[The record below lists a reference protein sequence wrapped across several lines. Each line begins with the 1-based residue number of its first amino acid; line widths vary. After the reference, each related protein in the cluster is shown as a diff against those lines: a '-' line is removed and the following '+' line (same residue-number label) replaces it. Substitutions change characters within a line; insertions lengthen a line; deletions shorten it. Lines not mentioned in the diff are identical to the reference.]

1 LCDAIINGPQTNV
14 KQLDTQP
21 PPLYNQGYSEGKE
34 LSDVLRQT
42 LTTPRIIAAILV
54 IQLVPL
60 VLFPAASFSP
70 TTQEWWLPVL
80 LAVMV
85 VIADIE
91 LIARRSSAAW
101 PWYLMSFA
109 QGFNIISRLMMIW
122 PHATV
127 AMGKEFVLDFPYILL
142 TAVSLACSA
151 FMLWYMELPETRL
164 GLLRKA

>member
-1 LCDAIINGPQTNV
+1 M
-14 KQLDTQP
+14 
-21 PPLYNQGYSEGKE
+21 
-34 LSDVLRQT
+34 LRQAI
-42 LTTPRIIAAILV
+42 TTPPMIAAILV
-54 IQLVPL
+54 VQLIPL
-60 VLFPAASFSP
+60 VLFPAESFSP
-70 TTQEWWLPVL
+70 STQEWWLPAL

-85 VIADIE
+85 IIADIE
-91 LIARRSSAAW
+91 LIVRRGSTLW

-127 AMGKEFVLDFPYILL
+127 AVGKEFALNPPYIVL
-142 TAVSLACSA
+142 TAISLACSA

>member
-1 LCDAIINGPQTNV
+1 M
-14 KQLDTQP
+14 
-21 PPLYNQGYSEGKE
+21 
-34 LSDVLRQT
+34 LRRV
-42 LTTPRIIAAILV
+42 LTTPGLIAVILV
-54 IQLVPL
+54 MQLIPL
-60 VLFPAASFSP
+60 VLFPAASFAP

-85 VIADIE
+85 AIADVE
-91 LIARRSSAAW
+91 LIVRRGASMW

-127 AMGKEFVLDFPYILL
+127 AVGKEFVLDLPYIIL
-142 TAVSLACSA
+142 TALSLAGSA
-151 FMLWYMELPETRL
+151 FMLWYIELPETRL